1 MELSGIELRYL
12 VNEIKPKVT
21 SGYYV
26 SNITAVTKDS
36 FLFKLHHTRDPDI
49 IIMISA
55 RGIWITKLKFKQ
67 VEENTLIK
75 TIKDEIERGKIESI
89 EQLGGERIITIKF
102 RHVDG
107 KIRIIIAEFFGD
119 GNIVLCDENMQI
131 LAILTAIEVRH
142 RTLKVGLRYSPPPPR
157 GIDVFDISLEQ
168 LQSKRSLQEKDL
180 DTLRWMGRNI
190 SMPKKFVEEIAIRS
204 GVEAKKVGQ
213 LSDNDINRIYL
224 TIKEF
229 VTNVI
234 SGRNH
239 EPVIIIGEDGKAQD
253 ALPIITY
260 NAAKLKIKRVYSYMD
275 AIDEVLSLDIM
286 DIGRN
291 IGTIE
296 IGKQIAI
303 LEHDLVEQNKAKEEV
318 ISKSTAIRKV
328 AKELMTLLHRG
339 AHSFNDDSTKEL
351 LAANSAIIVNEKGI
365 KYLEVADERVQIECN
380 NLPKVSSMLF
390 ARAKEMERGSVTI
403 EESKAKLFA
412 HINKLRDQTLMIH
425 NKVVIKQQIAKE
437 WYERYRW
444 FITSDGFMA
453 IGGRDASSNSALIRK
468 HLTEHDIVFH
478 AEVYGSPFFIIKNFN
493 TTGEM
498 EASLQQV
505 AQATVSFSRAWKDGL
520 FSADAYWVMPNQI
533 KKGAPTGQFL
543 PKGSF
548 VIEGKRNYMKG
559 IEIRLAVGIVQFND
573 NRYVLTCGPADAIKK
588 RALIFAILLPGGM
601 DPMHAAK
608 KIKSEFVKV
617 AADQEE
623 LAGFIKRI
631 LLDDFIRTIPPGQSK
646 ISFTGKGEEK
656 VVGQSTTT
664 RPLSSENEQSN

>member
-26 SNITAVTKDS
+26 SNVTAVTKDS
-36 FLFKLHHTRDPDI
+36 FLFKLHHTIDPDI
-49 IIMISA
+49 IIMISV

-67 VEENTLIK
+67 VEENTLIN

-107 KIRIIIAEFFGD
+107 KIRIIIAEFFGG

-142 RTLKVGLRYSPPPPR
+142 RTLKVGLRYTPPPPR

-168 LQSKRSLQEKDL
+168 LQSKTNTQEKDL

-190 SMPKKFVEEIAIRS
+190 SMPKKFVEEIAIRA

-213 LSDNDINRIYL
+213 LSDSDINRIYL
-224 TIKEF
+224 NIKEF

-234 SGRNH
+234 SGKNH
-239 EPVIIIGEDGKAQD
+239 EPVVIIGEDGKAQD

-260 NAAKLKIKRVYSYMD
+260 NVAKLMIKRVYSYMD
-275 AIDEVLSLDIM
+275 AIDEVLSSDIM

-291 IGTIE
+291 MRTIE
-296 IGKQIAI
+296 MGKQIAI

-318 ISKSTAIRKV
+318 ISKSTAIRKI
-328 AKELMTLLHRG
+328 ARELMTLSHCG
-339 AHSFNDDSTKEL
+339 VHSFNDNSTNEL
-351 LAANSAIIVNEKGI
+351 LAANSAVIVNEKGI

-425 NKVVIKQQIAKE
+425 NKVVIKQQITKE

-444 FITSDGFMA
+444 FITSDGLLA

-468 HLTEHDIVFH
+468 HLTERDIVFH

-493 TTGEM
+493 NTGEMM

-559 IEIRLAVGIVQFND
+559 IGIRLAIGIVQFND
-573 NRYVLTCGPADAIKK
+573 NRYALICGPADAIKK

-601 DPMHAAK
+601 EPMHAAK
-608 KIKSEFVKV
+608 KIKSEFVKA
-617 AADQEE
+617 AADQED
-623 LAGFIKRI
+623 LADFTKRI
-631 LLDDFIRTIPPGQSK
+631 VLDDVIRTIPPGQSK
-646 ISFTGKGEEK
+646 ISFTGKGEGK
-656 VVGQSTTT
+656 VVGQSTTRT
-664 RPLSSENEQSN
+664 LSSENEQSN

>member
-1 MELSGIELRYL
+1 MELSSIELRYI

-26 SNITAVTKDS
+26 SNVTAVTKNS
-36 FLFKLHHTRDPDI
+36 FLFNLHHTRDPDI
-49 IIMISA
+49 IIMISVK
-55 RGIWITKLKFKQ
+55 GIWITKLKFKQ
-67 VEENTLIK
+67 VEENTLINI
-75 TIKDEIERGKIESI
+75 IKDEIERGKIESI

-107 KIRIIIAEFFGD
+107 KVRIIIAEFFGD

-131 LAILTAIEVRH
+131 LAVLTAIEVRH

-168 LQSKRSLQEKDL
+168 LQSKRSSQEKDL

-190 SMPKKFVEEIAIRS
+190 SMPKKFVEEIAIRA

-224 TIKEF
+224 TIEEF

-239 EPVIIIGEDGKAQD
+239 EPVIVIGEDGKVQD

-260 NAAKLKIKRVYSYMD
+260 NAANLTIKRVYSYMD
-275 AIDEVLSLDIM
+275 AIDEVLSRDIM
-286 DIGRN
+286 EIGRN
-291 IGTIE
+291 MRTIE
-296 IGKQIAI
+296 MGKQIAI

-328 AKELMTLLHRG
+328 AKELMALSYRG
-339 AHSFNDDSTKEL
+339 VHSFNDDSTNEL
-351 LAANSAIIVNEKGI
+351 LAVNSAVIVNEKGI

-390 ARAKEMERGSVTI
+390 ARAKEMERGSVSI

-425 NKVVIKQQIAKE
+425 NKIVIKQQIAKE

-444 FITSDGFMA
+444 FITSDGLLA
-453 IGGRDASSNSALIRK
+453 IGGRDSSSNSALIRK
-468 HLTEHDIVFH
+468 HLTERDIVFH

-493 TTGEM
+493 TTSEM
-498 EASLQQV
+498 DASLQQV

-548 VIEGKRNYMKG
+548 VIEGKRNYIKG
-559 IEIRLAVGIVQFND
+559 VEIRLAVGIVQFDD
-573 NRYVLTCGPADAIKK
+573 NRYALICGPADAIKK

-617 AADQEE
+617 ASDQEE
-623 LAGFIKRI
+623 LAGFIKTI
-631 LLDDFIRTIPPGQSK
+631 VLDDFIRTIPSGQSK
-646 ISFTGKGEEK
+646 ISFTGKGEGSR
-656 VVGQSTTT
+656 VGQATT
-664 RPLSSENEQSN
+664 RTSSKNEQSN

>member
-1 MELSGIELRYL
+1 MELSSIELRYI

-26 SNITAVTKDS
+26 SNVTAVTKNS
-36 FLFKLHHTRDPDI
+36 FLFNLHHTRDPDI
-49 IIMISA
+49 IIMISVK
-55 RGIWITKLKFKQ
+55 GIWITKLKFKQ
-67 VEENTLIK
+67 VEENTLINI
-75 TIKDEIERGKIESI
+75 IKDEIERGKIESI

-107 KIRIIIAEFFGD
+107 KVRIIIAEFFGD

-131 LAILTAIEVRH
+131 LAVLTAIEVRH

-168 LQSKRSLQEKDL
+168 LQSKRSSQEKDL

-190 SMPKKFVEEIAIRS
+190 SMPKKFVEEIAIRA

-224 TIKEF
+224 TIEEF

-239 EPVIIIGEDGKAQD
+239 EPVIVIGEDGKVQD

-260 NAAKLKIKRVYSYMD
+260 NAANLTIKRVYSYMD
-275 AIDEVLSLDIM
+275 AIDEVLSRDIM
-286 DIGRN
+286 EIGRN
-291 IGTIE
+291 MRTIE
-296 IGKQIAI
+296 MGKQIAI

-328 AKELMTLLHRG
+328 AKELMALSYRG
-339 AHSFNDDSTKEL
+339 VHSFNDDSTNEL
-351 LAANSAIIVNEKGI
+351 LAVNSAVIVNEKGI

-390 ARAKEMERGSVTI
+390 ARAKEMERGSVSI

-425 NKVVIKQQIAKE
+425 NKIVIKQQIAKE

-444 FITSDGFMA
+444 FITSDGLLA
-453 IGGRDASSNSALIRK
+453 IGGRDSSSNSALIRK
-468 HLTEHDIVFH
+468 HLTERDIVFH

-493 TTGEM
+493 TTSEM
-498 EASLQQV
+498 DASLQQV

-520 FSADAYWVMPNQI
+520 FSADAYWVTPNQI

-548 VIEGKRNYMKG
+548 VIEGKRNYIKG
-559 IEIRLAVGIVQFND
+559 VEIRLAVGIVQFDD
-573 NRYVLTCGPADAIKK
+573 NRYALICGPADAIKK
-588 RALIFAILLPGGM
+588 RALIFAILSPGGM

-617 AADQEE
+617 ASDQEE
-623 LAGFIKRI
+623 LAGFIKTI
-631 LLDDFIRTIPPGQSK
+631 VLDDFIRTIPSGQSK
-646 ISFTGKGEEK
+646 ISFTGKGEGSR
-656 VVGQSTTT
+656 VGQATT
-664 RPLSSENEQSN
+664 RTSSKNEQSN